1 MTESPIFTVYRRE
14 DDDDDG
20 DEDEYELPEYAS
32 MCTDIYQYS
41 SACDCIGFVPSTST
55 APAPSTTKT
64 LTETVTPSTAV
75 ITSTIATL
83 SYTRNVTTIPVTTTV
98 STVSISRAVDT
109 ITQTTVV
116 ATLTV
121 TDTTTTTFTQTTTQA
136 PPPRPTIT
144 GFIQAEGGI
153 LAEDVN
159 IPPGAHIGVI
169 LTMRQT
175 TIPATWIF
183 KPDGTISLA
192 KTVSTSSGNTYGL
205 YMYNS
210 VAGYS
215 YVQVTSELVAGIMGV
230 TPLLCDI
237 MLGNELW
244 CRDRDGRSLDIYACG
259 RHAAVVLTGYSAS
272 FQGTCATPI
281 IKLTPRVVPPF
292 N

>member
-1 MTESPIFTVYRRE
+1 MTESPIVTVYRRE

-20 DEDEYELPEYAS
+20 DDEDDYELPEYAS

-83 SYTRNVTTIPVTTTV
+83 SFTRNTTTIPVTSTI
-98 STVSISRAVDT
+98 STVSISRAVNT

-116 ATLTV
+116 ATRTL
-121 TDTTTTTFTQTTTQA
+121 TDTTTTTLTQTATQA

-144 GFIQAEGGI
+144 GYIQGPGGI
-153 LAEDVN
+153 LVEDIN

-169 LTMRQT
+169 ATIRQT
-175 TIPATWIF
+175 TNPATWIL

-192 KTVSTSSGNTYGL
+192 KMTSSIPYGF
-205 YMYNS
+205 YFYDS
-210 VAGYS
+210 AAGYS
-215 YVQVTSELVAGIMGV
+215 YVQVTTELVAGIMGV
-230 TPLLCDI
+230 RTLLCDLG
-237 MLGNELW
+237 LGNELQCYSSVNGQPFELW
-244 CRDRDGRSLDIYACG
+244 ACG
-259 RHAAVVLTGYSAS
+259 RHMAVVKVGNSAA

-281 IKLTPRVVPPF
+281 ISLTARMVPPF